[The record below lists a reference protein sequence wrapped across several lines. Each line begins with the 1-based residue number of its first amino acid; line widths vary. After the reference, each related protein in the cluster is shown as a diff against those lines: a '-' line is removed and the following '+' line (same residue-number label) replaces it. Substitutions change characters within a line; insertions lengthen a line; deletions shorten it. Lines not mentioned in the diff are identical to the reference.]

1 MTTQPIIESGMTFG
15 PYPEG
20 RCFYIEKSNCY
31 AAIRDY
37 VKMAEFLLLRTNR
50 KIPDILVVEAKSST
64 PRPENQTET
73 STTSSLIFGKNS
85 SMPFHLDG
93 HQCLKRHPKAEA
105 ELPEG
110 FKTLNL
116 SQVDVKLILVVNGH
130 PIEWLPPLHD
140 ALKIALRSTVKSWAF
155 TPASVAVINDA
166 LARNYGLIFSP
177 NKGDA

>member
-31 AAIRDY
+31 AAIRDH

-50 KIPDILVVEAKSST
+50 KNPDILVVEAKSST
-64 PRPENQTET
+64 PRPGKENFDDFIAEIREKLINAF
-73 STTSSLIFGKNS
+73 SLGWASI
-85 SMPFHLDG
+85 
-93 HQCLKRHPKAEA
+93 LKRHPKAEA

-110 FKTLNL
+110 FKTINL

-130 PIEWLPPLHD
+130 PIAWLPPLHD

-155 TPASVAVINDA
+155 PPTSVAAINDA